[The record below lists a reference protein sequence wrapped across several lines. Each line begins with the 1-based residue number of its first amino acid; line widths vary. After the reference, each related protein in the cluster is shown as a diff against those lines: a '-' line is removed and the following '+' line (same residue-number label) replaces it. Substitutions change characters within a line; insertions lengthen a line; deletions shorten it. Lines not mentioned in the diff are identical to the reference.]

1 MSTQTFAHQKIEHI
15 RSMNASPS
23 PLQSALARCKV
34 DPRKSGMYEV
44 QLERAADRYH
54 YDMDL
59 EDRRAE
65 LGARVSYKE
74 LNRFKDALRRDS
86 SAAKLQERWH
96 KLNDSTQVFVVMH
109 YKRQTGVALSF
120 DDLDLSQK
128 TDRDTLHSSMNG
140 ATKWLG
146 NKPGHEYPSPLL
158 DLVRATADIYKKATG
173 REPGISSENNS
184 SGVNYTT
191 PFEELLIATLALID
205 KNDLAY
211 DGYRSLIRA
220 AMPNTRSKSLPSRT

>member
-1 MSTQTFAHQKIEHI
+1 MKLALS
-15 RSMNASPS
+15 S
-23 PLQSALARCKV
+23 LQSALARCKV
-34 DPRKSGMYEV
+34 DPRNSGMYEV

-54 YDMDL
+54 CDMDL

-74 LNRFKDALRRDS
+74 LNRFKDALRRGT
-86 SAAKLQERWH
+86 SAEKLVKRWQELDPASH
-96 KLNDSTQVFVVMH
+96 EFVAMH

-128 TDRDTLHSSMNG
+128 TGRDTLHSAMNG

-146 NKPGHEYPSPLL
+146 NKPGHEYQVPLL
-158 DLVRATADIYKKATG
+158 NLVRTAVFVYEAATG
-173 REPGISSENNS
+173 NKPGVRSETTTA
-184 SGVNYTT
+184 GMNYTT
-191 PFEELLIATLALID
+191 PLEDLVIATLALID
-205 KNDLAY
+205 KHDLAF

-220 AMPNTRSKSLPSRT
+220 VIKDKRQR

>member
-23 PLQSALARCKV
+23 PLQSALTRCKV

-54 YDMDL
+54 CDMDL

-74 LNRFKDALRRDS
+74 LNRFKDALRRGT
-86 SAAKLQERWH
+86 SAEKLVKRWQELDPASH
-96 KLNDSTQVFVVMH
+96 EFVAMH
-109 YKRQTGVALSF
+109 YKWQTGVALSF
-120 DDLDLSQK
+120 SDLDLSLK
-128 TDRDTLHSSMNG
+128 PDRDTLHSAMNG

-146 NKPGHEYPSPLL
+146 NKPGHEYPIPLL
-158 DLVRATADIYKKATG
+158 DLVRAAIFVYEAATG
-173 REPGISSENNS
+173 KKPGVSSETTIA
-184 SGVNYTT
+184 GMNYTT
-191 PFEELLIATLALID
+191 PLEDLVIATLALID
-205 KNDLAY
+205 KHDLAF

-220 AMPNTRSKSLPSRT
+220 VIKDKRHR

>member
-1 MSTQTFAHQKIEHI
+1 
-15 RSMNASPS
+15 MNASPS
-23 PLQSALARCKV
+23 PLQSALIRCKV

-54 YDMDL
+54 CDMDL

-65 LGARVSYKE
+65 LGSRVSYKE
-74 LNRFKDALRRDS
+74 LTRFKQAISRDTP
-86 SAAKLQERWH
+86 AGKLVERWH
-96 KLNDSTQVFVVMH
+96 KLDPYTHDFVAMH
-109 YKRQTGVALSF
+109 YKRQTCVALSF
-120 DDLDLSQK
+120 DNLDLSLQA
-128 TDRDTLHSSMNG
+128 DREALRSAMTG

-191 PFEELLIATLALID
+191 PFEELLIATLERIG

-220 AMPNTRSKSLPSRT
+220 AIGEKRHR

>member
-15 RSMNASPS
+15 RSMNTSPS

-86 SAAKLQERWH
+86 SAAKLQEPLVDGAHGHPELGGNLGHWPSFGPAG
-96 KLNDSTQVFVVMH
+96 NDHLSTV
-109 YKRQTGVALSF
+109 
-120 DDLDLSQK
+120 
-128 TDRDTLHSSMNG
+128 
-140 ATKWLG
+140 
-146 NKPGHEYPSPLL
+146 
-158 DLVRATADIYKKATG
+158 I
-173 REPGISSENNS
+173 
-184 SGVNYTT
+184 
-191 PFEELLIATLALID
+191 
-205 KNDLAY
+205 
-211 DGYRSLIRA
+211 
-220 AMPNTRSKSLPSRT
+220 

>member
-65 LGARVSYKE
+65 LGARVPS
-74 LNRFKDALRRDS
+74 
-86 SAAKLQERWH
+86 ERHW
-96 KLNDSTQVFVVMH
+96 
-109 YKRQTGVALSF
+109 A
-120 DDLDLSQK
+120 
-128 TDRDTLHSSMNG
+128 
-140 ATKWLG
+140 
-146 NKPGHEYPSPLL
+146 
-158 DLVRATADIYKKATG
+158 
-173 REPGISSENNS
+173 
-184 SGVNYTT
+184 
-191 PFEELLIATLALID
+191 
-205 KNDLAY
+205 
-211 DGYRSLIRA
+211 LIRA
-220 AMPNTRSKSLPSRT
+220 SVTFWTNMRAYGSLFQWVDRQIALSPERGQRVPRNNSIT

>member
-1 MSTQTFAHQKIEHI
+1 
-15 RSMNASPS
+15 
-23 PLQSALARCKV
+23 
-34 DPRKSGMYEV
+34 MYEV

-54 YDMDL
+54 CDMDL

-74 LNRFKDALRRDS
+74 LNRFKDALRRDT
-86 SAAKLQERWH
+86 SAEKLVKRWQELDPASH
-96 KLNDSTQVFVVMH
+96 EFVAMH
-109 YKRQTGVALSF
+109 YKRLTGVVLSF
-120 DDLDLSQK
+120 DDLNLSLQA
-128 TDRDTLHSSMNG
+128 DREALHSAMTG
-140 ATKWLG
+140 ATTWLG

-158 DLVRATADIYKKATG
+158 DLVRTTADIYKKATG

-191 PFEELLIATLALID
+191 PFEELLIATLERIG
-205 KNDLAY
+205 KNDLAF

-220 AMPNTRSKSLPSRT
+220 AIGEKRHR